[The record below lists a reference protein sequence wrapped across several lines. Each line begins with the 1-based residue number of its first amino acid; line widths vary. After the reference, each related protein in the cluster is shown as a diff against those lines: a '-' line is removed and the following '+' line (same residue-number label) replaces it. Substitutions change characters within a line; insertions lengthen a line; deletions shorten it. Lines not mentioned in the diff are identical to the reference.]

1 MRMFRPEDRGVNL
14 PVRLD
19 ANLAQRLDEA
29 LAKNEMKCTLTPISG
44 IKIRLM
50 TNRHHLRITALIGNC
65 FLTWRGKGG

>member
-29 LAKNEMKCTLTPISG
+29 LAKNEMKCTLTPISPVD
-44 IKIRLM
+44 L
-50 TNRHHLRITALIGNC
+50 HLAVESQGSKS
-65 FLTWRGKGG
+65 G